1 MKKKEIACSGFTLVE
16 MLIVVALLG
25 IISAIAIPQ
34 YLGYVENSKRQAALA
49 SLEQFPALLEGY
61 RADHGTMCPGCGA
74 PGTYNYNTAQIKA
87 NYPDFRQE
95 IRAGEAA
102 PYNYTLSITV
112 SASFVSNATFTAQ
125 RNAAGAAQGYPNAM
139 PDGSPIQGTYSD

>member
-1 MKKKEIACSGFTLVE
+1 MKRKKSIDHGFTLVE

-61 RADHGTMCPGCGA
+61 RADHGVMCPGCNAMGI
-74 PGTYNYNTAQIKA
+74 YNFTTSQIKA
-87 NYPDFRQE
+87 TYPDFRQA
-95 IRAGEAA
+95 IKAGKAA
-102 PYNYTLSITV
+102 PYNYTLSINVT
-112 SASFVSNATFTAQ
+112 ASLACKATFTAQ
-125 RNAAGAAQGYPNAM
+125 RNAAGAAQGYPKKM